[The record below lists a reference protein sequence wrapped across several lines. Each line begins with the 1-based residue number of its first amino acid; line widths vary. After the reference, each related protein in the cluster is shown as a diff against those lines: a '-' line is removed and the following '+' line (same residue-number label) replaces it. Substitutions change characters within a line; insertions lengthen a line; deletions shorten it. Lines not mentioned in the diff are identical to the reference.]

1 MTAVYG
7 DNGDRRAKRNVAV
20 LFFAQAVLGSQMPIH
35 IILGGLAGFTLAENK
50 ALATLP
56 ISLMVLVSMF
66 SAAPMSLFMG
76 RFGRQLGFWVGAT
89 AGALGGA
96 ISALS
101 LLLESFELL
110 LFGAAFT
117 GIYQA
122 THGFFRFAAAD
133 TASEAFKP
141 KAISWVLAGGLLGA
155 LIGPEVVRVT
165 ADYFAPIPFA
175 GAYASVVAINLAGAI
190 GILFLDI
197 PKPPRRA
204 KGASSGRLLG
214 EIFRQP
220 ETLVAVV
227 CAMVSFALMTLVMT
241 STSLAM
247 GGQGFSTA
255 HAADVVR
262 WHVVAM
268 FGPSFFTGS
277 IISRFGHL
285 PVIGVGLL
293 LLGIAGVTA
302 VSGVE
307 LENFYLALISLGL
320 GWNFSFIGATS
331 LLGTTHTA
339 VEQAKVQGLND
350 FLVFGLVTVA
360 SFSSGALLYAYGWS
374 AVQFAMIPALALAGL
389 AVFWLAKNGG
399 QSAAPTAGA

>member
-1 MTAVYG
+1 
-7 DNGDRRAKRNVAV
+7 
-20 LFFAQAVLGSQMPIH
+20 
-35 IILGGLAGFTLAENK
+35 
-50 ALATLP
+50 
-56 ISLMVLVSMF
+56 MVLVSMF

-96 ISALS
+96 ISAFS

-389 AVFWLAKNGG
+389 AVFWLAKNRG
-399 QSAAPTAGA
+399 QAAAPTAGA